1 VPVVVTGGGGRIGRV
16 LIPMLAERGEV
27 RAVLRRSERA
37 DELRAAG
44 AKVAVLDMAESAT
57 LAAVLDGA
65 HTVVHLAGGLDLPS
79 DEAYEAANVG
89 TVRDVLDG
97 ATEAEVAR
105 FILLS
110 YPGASPDAANP
121 YLRTKGLAEEAVR
134 DFGMDH
140 VILRSTHV
148 YGPGQL
154 WLEVVRAGTV
164 RPVAAVV
171 VGPGS
176 QRLAPAFVDDLV
188 RAIIAADD
196 RASAV
201 AGTFGL
207 QGPDEVTA
215 DELTDLL
222 AGRPRRRIHL
232 GPAAAGRAA
241 RLLGRRLSRAMLEV
255 LAGDSLADAPSAA
268 DEFGL
273 HLTPLAE
280 GLRASGVSS
289 VGQAGKGKW

>member
-1 VPVVVTGGGGRIGRV
+1 VPVVVTGAGGGIGRV
-16 LIPMLAERGEV
+16 LVPMLAERGEV

-44 AKVAVLDMAESAT
+44 AKVAVCHLEDTAT

-65 HTVVHLAGGLDLPS
+65 HTVVHLAGGRDLPT

-89 TVRDVLDG
+89 TVRDVLE
-97 ATEAEVAR
+97 AAAEAELVR

-110 YPGASPDAANP
+110 YPGASPDASNA
-121 YLRTKGLAEEAVR
+121 YLRTKGLAEEAIRESRVE
-134 DFGMDH
+134 H
-140 VILRSTHV
+140 VILRCTHV
-148 YGPGQL
+148 YGPGQR
-154 WLEVVRAGTV
+154 WLEELRTAAT

-176 QRLAPAFVDDLV
+176 QRLAPTFVTDVALG
-188 RAIIAADD
+188 IIAADD
-196 RASAV
+196 RASRV

-222 AGRPRRRIHL
+222 AGRPRRKIHL

-241 RLLGRRLSRAMLEV
+241 RLQGRRLPLALLEI
-255 LAGDSLADAPSAA
+255 LAADSLAEAPSVAE
-268 DEFGL
+268 EFGL
-273 HLTPLAE
+273 PLTPLAH
-280 GLRASGVSS
+280 GLAAS
-289 VGQAGKGKW
+289 VGSRGTRREGEP